1 MNLIN
6 FLFIFLFSVHLWSNA
21 VNLQYKNIQIVAA
34 QKDEKIA
41 KIIATNLDQDIADF
55 QKKIGFYDDE
65 KINILIAKNA
75 DEYLSWTKNH
85 ATIIEFS
92 DAFYSNHDK
101 VIYLKNIRNLHNLT
115 KIRTIILH
123 EYIHHFINNHAN
135 KTPLWFNEG
144 MAVYFSGGWNL
155 NREFNFIKNYFLGN
169 TVPLEMMKYG
179 YPKNQIEWGSFYAK
193 STLALKYLVINRQK
207 SFFSFWDCLE
217 QSKDFNS
224 AFNESFFFT
233 QKDFSALFEEYAR
246 NHFHAEVFMAS
257 SSVIWGIL
265 PIVLIIGF
273 VRKKIKNRKIVKNW
287 QAIKEIKDERI

>member
-41 KIIATNLDQDIADF
+41 KIIAINLDQDIADF

-123 EYIHHFINNHAN
+123 EYIHHFCFGIPMHININLAILLN
-135 KTPLWFNEG
+135 LLCL
-144 MAVYFSGGWNL
+144 VYL
-155 NREFNFIKNYFLGN
+155 NFDNYFNKLF
-169 TVPLEMMKYG
+169 L
-179 YPKNQIEWGSFYAK
+179 
-193 STLALKYLVINRQK
+193 
-207 SFFSFWDCLE
+207 
-217 QSKDFNS
+217 NS
-224 AFNESFFFT
+224 
-233 QKDFSALFEEYAR
+233 
-246 NHFHAEVFMAS
+246 
-257 SSVIWGIL
+257 
-265 PIVLIIGF
+265 
-273 VRKKIKNRKIVKNW
+273 
-287 QAIKEIKDERI
+287 